1 LIDRYSRPAMKKV
14 WSDENK
20 YRKWL
25 DVELA
30 ACEAWTEDGA
40 IPIGD
45 MALLRSAKYNHQRM
59 MEIFETT
66 RHDVTAFLSSVTEQ
80 LGPEGRWLHLGLT
93 SSDMLDTALALQLG
107 ESGALLLDEL
117 DQVLE
122 ALKTQA
128 IAHKDTVMM
137 GRTHGVHA
145 EPMTFGLKLAL
156 WWDEMRRQ
164 RARLVD
170 ALESVRVGKISGAVG
185 THATVP
191 PWVEER
197 VCQKLNLDVAP
208 VSNQVIQR
216 DRHAHLVLTIALI
229 AASLEK
235 FATEIRGMQ
244 RTEIHEV
251 EEPFGQGQTGSSSM
265 PHKRNPELAERIC
278 GLARLIRGHSV
289 TALEN
294 VALWGERDIS
304 HSSAERIILPDSCL
318 ALDYILSIFARII
331 KDLRVFP
338 DRMWA
343 NIESSRGLI
352 FSQRVLLAL
361 VDKGAAR
368 EEAYKVVQR
377 NAMRSWDEGKEF
389 PQLIKADPDAAAYL
403 SDQEFKE
410 IFDYSY
416 YTQHIDYTFRRI
428 GLIPDVKPGR
438 SRKSKR
444 STPVAS
450 ENL

>member
-1 LIDRYSRPAMKKV
+1 LIERYSRPAMKKV

-40 IPIGD
+40 IPAGD
-45 MALLRSAKYNHQRM
+45 MELLRSAKYNHGRM

-107 ESGALLLDEL
+107 ESGEILLEDL

-128 IAHKDTVMM
+128 VTHKDTVMM

-164 RARLVD
+164 RARLLD

-191 PWVEER
+191 PWVEEK
-197 VCQKLNLDVAP
+197 VCQRLNLEVAP

-216 DRHAHLVLTIALI
+216 DRHAHLILTIALI

-304 HSSAERIILPDSCL
+304 HSSAERIIIPDSCL
-318 ALDYILSIFARII
+318 ALDYILSIFARIV

-389 PQLIKADPDAAAYL
+389 PQLIKADPEASAYL
-403 SDQEFKE
+403 SEEEFKE

-416 YTQHIDYTFRRI
+416 YTQHVDYTFQRI
-428 GLIPDVKPGR
+428 GLIPAGKP
-438 SRKSKR
+438 RKRKGSA
-444 STPVAS
+444 PVATGNS
-450 ENL
+450 